1 MTKLFIQ
8 ENIHPKKLGTP
19 DLHQVLIR
27 LVAGGRGIAALP
39 DWVVNE
45 YEAKGWVTSRRLECV
60 SPEGLRRT
68 LYAGFRTDEKQ
79 RDYFEGFLKQLERFS
94 KKRNSYYV

>member
-1 MTKLFIQ
+1 MLIQ
-8 ENIHPKKLGTP
+8 
-19 DLHQVLIR
+19 
-27 LVAGGRGIAALP
+27 LVASGRGIAALP

-68 LYAGFRTDEKQ
+68 LYAGFRTDEN
-79 RDYFEGFLKQLERFS
+79 RETILKGS
-94 KKRNSYYV
+94 